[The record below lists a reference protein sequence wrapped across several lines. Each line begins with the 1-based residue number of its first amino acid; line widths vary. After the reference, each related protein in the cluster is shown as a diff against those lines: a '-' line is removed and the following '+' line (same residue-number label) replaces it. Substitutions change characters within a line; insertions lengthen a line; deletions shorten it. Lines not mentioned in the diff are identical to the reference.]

1 MLERITNQY
10 FDLGRGEIFR
20 IFKMYLVSR
29 CLPLG
34 NLAGFT
40 RIRQLLLLMVV
51 HCFGRSLFR
60 LLVPQEERLTKLYRM
75 IRKS

>member
-1 MLERITNQY
+1 
-10 FDLGRGEIFR
+10 
-20 IFKMYLVSR
+20 MYLVSR